1 MERFRIG
8 ETALV
13 ITVPAAEPV
22 VGRWRERHDPSAA
35 YGVPAHVTVLTP
47 FLPRDL
53 VDARVEAELG
63 RLFAAFTP
71 FEITFR
77 ATGRF
82 PGVLYLAPE
91 PDEPLRALTLAVWR
105 HWPEVPPYGGRYPD
119 VVPHLTVADG
129 APPDACAEIEAD
141 LVARLPFVSRVSEV
155 VLLAYDGTAWR
166 QEASFPLGGAAD
178 GDDDRP
184 RSPAK
189 VRNEHAEGHDDRRT
203 SRTEVQGEHTDGDD
217 GRSSPLTKMRDE
229 VMDGDDSRPT
239 PLTRVRGEHADGDD
253 HRPSPL
259 AEVRGEAVDGD
270 YGRPGSLAEVLADV
284 AAERVAQDV
293 MFGVQ
298 DPADGTGPE
307 RTAAADRAKADL
319 ETAKRAG
326 AVTWRHILHEE
337 VLEAFAESDPDR
349 LRAELIQVAAVAVKW
364 AQALGGRGA
373 TLPHQVKRAR
383 FKAIVDVH
391 VLFVCDGKVLLG
403 RRANTG
409 YADGRWHLPSG
420 HLEAGESVI
429 EAAAREAREEVGVVV
444 DPGDLTF
451 VHAMHRAPDRVGL
464 FFRAERWHGEPY
476 NAEPGKCDALEWH
489 PLDRLPDG
497 MVAYP
502 AAALAAIGDGR
513 PFAQFGF

>member
-13 ITVPAAEPV
+13 VTVPAAEPV

-63 RLFAAFTP
+63 RLFAAFAP
-71 FEITFR
+71 FEITFH

-105 HWPEVPPYGGRYPD
+105 RWPEVPPYGGRYPD

-129 APPDACAEIEAD
+129 PPPDACAEIEAD

-166 QEASFPLGGAAD
+166 QEASFPLGGAAG
-178 GDDDRP
+178 GDDDPP
-184 RSPAK
+184 RSPAEVRSVHVE

-203 SRTEVQGEHTDGDD
+203 SRTEAQ
-217 GRSSPLTKMRDE
+217 
-229 VMDGDDSRPT
+229 
-239 PLTRVRGEHADGDD
+239 GEHADGDD

-391 VLFVCDGKVLLG
+391 VLFVRDGKVLLG

-420 HLEAGESVI
+420 HLEAGESAV
-429 EAAAREAREEVGVVV
+429 EAAAREAREEVGVIV